1 MTAYIHVGL
10 TGSGGSRG
18 GLAGNGSSGAKLE
31 QSESLTLFRCVESRL
46 LSDRDSNHRAAAVF
60 VSAPR
65 ERVTC
70 EYSVR
75 PEASY
80 FRQKP
85 LSIVFIEEELQK
97 GRSPLTLLR
106 LIRPGLLP
114 GLSSPNSAGG
124 GFTDVTASH

>member
-1 MTAYIHVGL
+1 MDLQERNSSRASLSRCFAVWNRDCFL
-10 TGSGGSRG
+10 TEIQIIV
-18 GLAGNGSSGAKLE
+18 L
-31 QSESLTLFRCVESRL
+31 L
-46 LSDRDSNHRAAAVF
+46 LSLFPLQES
-60 VSAPR
+60 VSLS
-65 ERVTC
+65 T
-70 EYSVR
+70 YSVR